1 MADPRVPETDD
12 ELHELLRGALE
23 GLDLTSEIEPV
34 PAGVTEGS
42 LWVHDFVTADAELA
56 AVVVD
61 SAVDELAGVRGSA
74 SVRSI
79 SFATDDLEIDIEISL
94 LAGDRRRL
102 AGLVVPAVAGSVRL
116 AIGGERVDV
125 DLDERGRFVF
135 DDVPVGTAM
144 ITMELDGTPIRLDAF
159 VL

>member
-1 MADPRVPETDD
+1 MSDPVVPIGDD

-23 GLDLTSEIEPV
+23 GLDLTSDIGPV

-56 AVVVD
+56 AVVLD

-79 SFATDDLEIDIEISL
+79 SFATGEHEIDIEISR
-94 LAGDRRRL
+94 LAGNRRRL
-102 AGLVVPAVAGSVRL
+102 AGVVVPAAAGSARL
-116 AIGGERVDV
+116 AIGGERTDV
-125 DLDERGRFVF
+125 DLDRRGRFVF

-144 ITMELDGTPIRLDAF
+144 ITMELDGSPVRLDAF